1 MTKGAPRTILKSSSL
16 VSGISNM
23 LRFFASR
30 KVTSSITCVR
40 ADTES
45 ASRVETLSVSF
56 ENFLCNYIPVSQS
69 NLPTLPGVPT
79 AEPILVFLRY
89 LTCSS
94 SLKCLAKSF
103 AIPAPFSPCSVL
115 FLRTRV
121 TSATRKAAPVKKSR
135 VGAPEDLVLCSN
147 RV

>member
-1 MTKGAPRTILKSSSL
+1 MSSKQK
-16 VSGISNM
+16 
-23 LRFFASR
+23 FFGSR
-30 KVTSSITCVR
+30 KLTSSIICDR
-40 ADTES
+40 ADSES
-45 ASRVETLSVSF
+45 ASEVETLLVGF
-56 ENFLCNYIPVSQS
+56 ENLLCNYLPVSRS

-103 AIPAPFSPCSVL
+103 TTPAPFSPCNVL

-121 TSATRKAAPVKKSR
+121 TFAARKAAPVRKSR
-135 VGAPEDLVLCSN
+135 VGAPGDLVLCSN